1 MIAALSPADVNYD
14 ETLSTLRFADRAKRI
29 KNHVVINEKPIE
41 KLIRQLKVN
50 LLTRKTKT
58 KELKLNL
65 FFQEENQRLKILIE
79 TGNYNLQL
87 DVKPGMSSQE
97 IELKRK
103 QMEEEILS
111 QIQNNQKSLQDSK
124 ISWDIKVK

>member
-1 MIAALSPADVNYD
+1 
-14 ETLSTLRFADRAKRI
+14 
-29 KNHVVINEKPIE
+29 
-41 KLIRQLKVN
+41 
-50 LLTRKTKT
+50 
-58 KELKLNL
+58 
-65 FFQEENQRLKILIE
+65 
-79 TGNYNLQL
+79 
-87 DVKPGMSSQE
+87 MSSQE